1 MVGLVWLDLAVF
13 LWFGF
18 PWLGLA
24 GFRGSPVAW
33 FGLACLVCLVL
44 FGWVRLNVALFPLVW
59 FGWIW
64 RFSVGFVGFGFV
76 LVCSRVSAR
85 ACALVGLIWLYLV
98 GFGLI
103 WLDLAEFGWIWLD
116 LAWLGWIWLGL
127 ICFDLAGFGLIWLDL
142 VCLVDFWLGFVWC
155 SRRARGVFEPL
166 AGLAWFGWMWRCSFG
181 LAWPGL
187 AGFGGVLWFRL
198 VWFCACVLACLRA
211 CLCPVMRFGMVSHF

>member
-1 MVGLVWLDLAVF
+1 MARFRLIGLHLACFWLAWFGQVYAQSKKVFSDIGLVGLVWLDLAVF
-13 LWFGF
+13 LWFGL

-116 LAWLGWIWLGL
+116 LAWLGWIWLG
-127 ICFDLAGFGLIWLDL
+127 FDLF
-142 VCLVDFWLGFVWC
+142 
-155 SRRARGVFEPL
+155 
-166 AGLAWFGWMWRCSFG
+166 
-181 LAWPGL
+181 
-187 AGFGGVLWFRL
+187 
-198 VWFCACVLACLRA
+198 
-211 CLCPVMRFGMVSHF
+211 

>member
-13 LWFGF
+13 LWFGL

-127 ICFDLAGFGLIWLDL
+127 ICFDLAGFGWIWFAWLIYF
-142 VCLVDFWLGFVWC
+142 CFV
-155 SRRARGVFEPL
+155 
-166 AGLAWFGWMWRCSFG
+166 
-181 LAWPGL
+181 
-187 AGFGGVLWFRL
+187 
-198 VWFCACVLACLRA
+198 
-211 CLCPVMRFGMVSHF
+211 